1 MTAFIVYCFLCL
13 ACGIKLYLYLGQSK
27 MKEFVWKWLFWAS
40 LVFCFS
46 LALSLCVAYLL
57 YNTAP
62 HNEYTPLF
70 ASGFG
75 FAVGFFGLGGI
86 IFFLFD
92 RLSNMEPILKEV
104 ENEFFNKVLKELPF
118 LFFALLYFFSLALY
132 VGLFLLILTYIK
144 NSCV

>member
-1 MTAFIVYCFLCL
+1 
-13 ACGIKLYLYLGQSK
+13 